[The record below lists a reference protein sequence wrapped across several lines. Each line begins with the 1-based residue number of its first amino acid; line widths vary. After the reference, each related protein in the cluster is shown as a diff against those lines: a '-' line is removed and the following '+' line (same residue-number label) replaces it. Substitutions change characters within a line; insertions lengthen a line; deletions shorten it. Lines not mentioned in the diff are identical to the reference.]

1 MKRLRGY
8 IFLQMAFL
16 AFAVVSAS
24 AQETGRN
31 DIEVDYN
38 NPKTYVIGGI
48 RVSGVEYLNDKQI
61 IALTGF
67 RPGNEITLPGDDV
80 SSVITRIWKQKK
92 FSDVGLYIDSLSAG
106 RDTVWLEI
114 ALQELPRVSLWD
126 FSGIKSSERN
136 DLEERLRLR
145 RGQEF
150 SEYVIESSIDII
162 KRYFK
167 EKGFL
172 DCNVSV
178 SHVEDPTIA
187 NAVHVT
193 FNVDRGLK
201 VKIKKITFEGN
212 TDVPSGKLAAAMKK
226 TKDMRIRNF
235 FNSKKFN
242 EKEYENDKNLLLQAF
257 QERGYRDARIVK
269 DSIYYIE
276 PGRLG
281 IHFVIDQGDK
291 YYFRNITWTGNS
303 LYSVEDLNRMLLIKK
318 GDPYDVV
325 TMNHRLMGG
334 GGPTEMNIAQMYTD
348 RGYLFFNIMPVE
360 TNIVN
365 DSVDVEIRIIEGKPA
380 VFNNIII
387 NGNTITNEKVVRR
400 ALFTKPGY
408 LYSQTDLERSIREI
422 SSMGH
427 FEPEHAMTQNQ
438 GFTLLPNQSDN
449 TVDIIYNVQEKS
461 NSQFELSGGWGG
473 NTFVITAGVSFN
485 NFSIKRLFK
494 KNAWRP
500 VPLGDAQQLAL
511 RFQTNGSYYTAF
523 SLSFVEPWLLGK
535 KPTSFSV
542 GLYYTRQTNSNY
554 WVLNNDEFME
564 VYGASVGLGTRLKW
578 PDNFFV
584 LYNELSWQTYK
595 LQDWNYNFLFD
606 TGLSHNFSWRITLSR
621 NSTDQMIYPRRGSD
635 FTLGLQLTPP
645 YSLFRDKNT
654 DYKNMTDQDRY
665 RWIEYHKWTFKG
677 DLYTQLIGDLVLRTR
692 VQFGYLGYYNRN
704 LGYSP
709 FEGFTL
715 GGDGMTGYNTY
726 GQEIIGL
733 RGYENYALTPLID
746 DAYMGN
752 VYDKF
757 TIELRYPILLQPQS
771 TIYALAFVEGGN
783 AWSDIKDFNPFDI
796 KRSVGVGVR
805 IFLPVVGL
813 LGLDWGYGFDKDF
826 SGRKG
831 GSHFHFLIGQE
842 F

>member
-8 IFLQMAFL
+8 IFLQMVFL

-67 RPGNEITLPGDDV
+67 RPGNRITLPGDDV

-269 DSIYYIE
+269 DSIYYME

>member
-1 MKRLRGY
+1 
-8 IFLQMAFL
+8 MAFL

-67 RPGNEITLPGDDV
+67 RPGNRITLPGDDV

-269 DSIYYIE
+269 DSIYYME

-303 LYSVEDLNRMLLIKK
+303 LYSVEDLNRMLLIKE

-621 NSTDQMIYPRRGSD
+621 NSADQMIYPRRGSD

>member
-1 MKRLRGY
+1 
-8 IFLQMAFL
+8 MAFL

-67 RPGNEITLPGDDV
+67 RPGNRITLPGDDV

-269 DSIYYIE
+269 DSIYYME

-303 LYSVEDLNRMLLIKK
+303 LYSVEDLNRMLLIKE

>member
-1 MKRLRGY
+1 MV
-8 IFLQMAFL
+8 FL

-67 RPGNEITLPGDDV
+67 RPGNRITLPGDDV

-269 DSIYYIE
+269 DSIYYME

>member
-67 RPGNEITLPGDDV
+67 RPGNRITLPGDDV

-269 DSIYYIE
+269 DSIYYME

-771 TIYALAFVEGGN
+771 TIYAMAFVEGGN

>member
-1 MKRLRGY
+1 
-8 IFLQMAFL
+8 MAFL